1 MKKQQYIYA
10 GIGVL
15 IILIAVFAIK
25 KTSSP
30 TKEQLSQDAEDL
42 LRRIDEVA

>member
-1 MKKQQYIYA
+1 MKKKQYIYA

-25 KTSSP
+25 KISSP
-30 TKEQLSQDAEDL
+30 AKEQLSQDAEDL
-42 LRRIDEVA
+42 LRRIDEAT